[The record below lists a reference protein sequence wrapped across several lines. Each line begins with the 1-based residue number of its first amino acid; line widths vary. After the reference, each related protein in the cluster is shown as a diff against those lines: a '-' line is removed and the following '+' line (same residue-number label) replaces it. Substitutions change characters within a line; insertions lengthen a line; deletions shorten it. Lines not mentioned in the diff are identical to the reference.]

1 MSAIKFLVWKTVLFW
16 ALIPGIAEDDVK
28 SIQKLKLIVKKH
40 EKLNGILMI
49 EKNNLNDIVVDL
61 KQKYN
66 TIVSQYN
73 QLQQQKSTETEDTR
87 QSYLKL
93 RNMCLQ

>member
-1 MSAIKFLVWKTVLFW
+1 
-16 ALIPGIAEDDVK
+16 
-28 SIQKLKLIVKKH
+28 
-40 EKLNGILMI
+40 MI